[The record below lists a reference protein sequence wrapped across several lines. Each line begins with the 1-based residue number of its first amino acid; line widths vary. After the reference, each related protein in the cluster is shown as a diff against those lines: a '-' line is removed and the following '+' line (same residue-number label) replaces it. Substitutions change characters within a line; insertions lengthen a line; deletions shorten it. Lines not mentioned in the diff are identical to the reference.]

1 MGFSRQEYWSG
12 SPLPSPG
19 DLPKPGI
26 EPWSTALQ
34 ANSLLSELPGKG
46 PTINQRL
53 KLTPWCHSLTL
64 LWISYPISQ
73 RMLKTLFLKYGFFS
87 YKNLATSHHLNHYL
101 RYCPMSRSFL
111 EHLCQIS
118 APFPGQ
124 HPLYMHVYP
133 IPIQCHRRDSILL
146 SFHICLSLIRE
157 WKTWLLSL
165 SYKKGLRDQIKH
177 TEKSESEVSS
187 WPKMVLGSLH
197 RVFTF
202 ENCVIRWL
210 VLEDH

>member
-12 SPLPSPG
+12 SPFPSPG

-53 KLTPWCHSLTL
+53 KLTPWCHSFTL

-73 RMLKTLFLKYGFFS
+73 RMLKTLFLKYGFFFC
-87 YKNLATSHHLNHYL
+87 KNLATSYHLNHYL

-111 EHLCQIS
+111 EHLCQTS
-118 APFPGQ
+118 ALFPGQ
-124 HPLYMHVYP
+124 H
-133 IPIQCHRRDSILL
+133 L
-146 SFHICLSLIRE
+146 STAVHACVSNPNPMPQKRFYSSFFPYLSLP
-157 WKTWLLSL
+157 
-165 SYKKGLRDQIKH
+165 Y
-177 TEKSESEVSS
+177 
-187 WPKMVLGSLH
+187 P
-197 RVFTF
+197 RVKNLTPII
-202 ENCVIRWL
+202 VI
-210 VLEDH
+210 